1 MADFKISGH
10 MKVKTLKEL
19 FANEIGGTLRVYNG
33 KKLADDDATLASI
46 RSNEGA
52 KGGDFTCRTSR
63 TVGKFEQEIW
73 DVYGIKV
80 QVATADNWIL
90 VLDGI
95 TLSKVKDIPNYATK
109 ESMEE
114 FVSYKRKAKNVED
127 NNIDEFTSNNTVEE
141 SSELKQFT
149 IKITSKGAHAIEH
162 FIIDTDEYDPEY
174 ITADDAEY
182 IAQYES
188 IYVCEAGLSDD
199 WNGSFQLEVYDEKD
213 ELVYSTQDFNDI
225 QKVSS
230 MDYMEVVEGMHED
243 GKIDLDE
250 DMWAKVQKAIEDKE
264 EDDKSMI
271 MTGPCILVIHEAKWR
286 CAEYKIKDIEFDPNS
301 LMFVLNPRLEAANF
315 DYYTDENHVLY
326 KDEFLCN
333 INDDMGGDEYNHKYY
348 VAEMTKHGT
357 SMTRYWFENI
367 KEL

>member
-109 ESMEE
+109 ESMEA
-114 FVSYKRKAKNVED
+114 FVSYKRKAKDVEMEETCCTTQTEATQDSYYDEIIDMMEGQKLIYIPTFDINPDGVSLDNVDVECPD
-127 NNIDEFTSNNTVEE
+127 DAFNQINCVVGDYENGEISCAEE
-141 SSELKQFT
+141 SEHMDFNKDGVYLTCSTEYSNCWGGVAIAVLE
-149 IKITSKGAHAIEH
+149 GAI
-162 FIIDTDEYDPEY
+162 
-174 ITADDAEY
+174 ITA
-182 IAQYES
+182 I
-188 IYVCEAGLSDD
+188 
-199 WNGSFQLEVYDEKD
+199 WN
-213 ELVYSTQDFNDI
+213 
-225 QKVSS
+225 
-230 MDYMEVVEGMHED
+230 
-243 GKIDLDE
+243 DE
-250 DMWAKVQKAIEDKE
+250 DDRLLMRIGKDVFDTE
-264 EDDKSMI
+264 E
-271 MTGPCILVIHEAKWR
+271 L
-286 CAEYKIKDIEFDPNS
+286 
-301 LMFVLNPRLEAANF
+301 
-315 DYYTDENHVLY
+315 
-326 KDEFLCN
+326 
-333 INDDMGGDEYNHKYY
+333 
-348 VAEMTKHGT
+348 
-357 SMTRYWFENI
+357 
-367 KEL
+367 

>member
-52 KGGDFTCRTSR
+52 KGGEFTCRTSR

-73 DVYGIKV
+73 DVYGIRV

-127 NNIDEFTSNNTVEE
+127 NTLEGTDNDSAEN
-141 SSELKQFT
+141 SSTLKKFT
-149 IKITSKGAHAIEH
+149 IKITTKGTADIECAWL
-162 FIIDTDEYDPEY
+162 DEGASLDDITSDDVYDSIEPEY
-174 ITADDAEY
+174 IASNCLGDEWEG
-182 IAQYES
+182 QYK
-188 IYVCEAGLSDD
+188 
-199 WNGSFQLEVYDEKD
+199 LEVFDEEGNIVYETD
-213 ELVYSTQDFNDI
+213 EWKGISDTNDPDIEEIFDEQTIKNIDKLVEEEIEKCKKEDI
-225 QKVSS
+225 SGDCV
-230 MDYMEVVEGMHED
+230 
-243 GKIDLDE
+243 
-250 DMWAKVQKAIEDKE
+250 
-264 EDDKSMI
+264 
-271 MTGPCILVIHEAKWR
+271 LVIHEMKWYFM
-286 CAEYKIKDIEFDPNS
+286 EFEVEDDVFDINK
-301 LMFVLNPRLEAANF
+301 LMFISNPYLRGASY
-315 DYYTDENHVLY
+315 DYYTDPQHVLY
-326 KDEFLCN
+326 GDKVLEN
-333 INDDMGGDEYNHKYY
+333 IAEQDWFDEYGMTYY
-348 VAEMTKHGT
+348 LAKRDKG
-357 SMTRYWFENI
+357 WFEI
-367 KEL
+367 IRELEEE

>member
-109 ESMEE
+109 ESMEA
-114 FVSYKRKAKNVED
+114 FVSYKRKAK
-127 NNIDEFTSNNTVEE
+127 DEATAETQEE
-141 SSELKQFT
+141 SVSEASSNLKKFT
-149 IKITSKGAHAIEH
+149 IKISTKGAHEIAYAI
-162 FIIDTDEYDPEY
+162 INTDEYNIDD
-174 ITADDAEY
+174 ITLDDAWDMEMEY
-182 IAQYES
+182 LAACAMGDEWEGHFELKVYNENNEIVYETDS
-188 IYVCEAGLSDD
+188 YDDINKINLSDYTD
-199 WNGSFQLEVYDEKD
+199 LVENEEIEVDNELFEKVKNTLK
-213 ELVYSTQDFNDI
+213 ERAEQDK
-225 QKVSS
+225 Q
-230 MDYMEVVEGMHED
+230 YMNVGDCVLL
-243 GKIDLDE
+243 IR
-250 DMWAKVQKAIEDKE
+250 
-264 EDDKSMI
+264 
-271 MTGPCILVIHEAKWR
+271 EAKWR
-286 CAEYKIKDIEFDPNS
+286 HMQYCIEDVEFDPEKLFLVFNPQ
-301 LMFVLNPRLEAANF
+301 LNGADY
-315 DYYTDENHVLY
+315 DYYTDGNHVLY
-326 KDEFLCN
+326 KDEFLE
-333 INDDMGGDEYNHKYY
+333 DLEEDGGGDDYGDTYY
-348 VAEMTKHGT
+348 IAERTN
-357 SMTRYWFENI
+357 RYFEVI
-367 KEL
+367 REIEE